1 MMEYLVLLGVFA
13 MMFFLSFIPGYL
25 EYRLPRDPGPLHID
39 LSKTVEPRSEAI
51 HFRMSSESLAKNQ
64 GWTPAPSA
72 NMPQWISGGVTYQR
86 EFKGDKGSF
95 NVLRIDQDLTIPAG
109 TSIESAIIVQGNLVS
124 EHDCSFMER
133 VYVRGQCQIGRSNR
147 LNSIASGSD
156 MTIGEESE
164 IFGFAD
170 SDGDVRIGKGCI
182 VRGLVGSGGKIT
194 LEGSCEVKKLNGRVI
209 IVAKSG
215 G

>member
-13 MMFFLSFIPGYL
+13 MMFFLSFVPGYL

-39 LSKTVEPRSEAI
+39 LSRTVEPRSEAL
-51 HFRMSSESLAKNQ
+51 HFRMSSESLGKSQ
-64 GWTPAPSA
+64 EWTPVPPA
-72 NMPQWISGGVTYQR
+72 NMPQWTGGALTYQR
-86 EFKGDKGSF
+86 ELKGDGGSF
-95 NVLRIDQDLTIPAG
+95 KVLRIDQDLTIPAG
-109 TSIESAIIVQGNLVS
+109 TTIESAIIVQGNLVS
-124 EHDCSFMER
+124 EQDCSFREW
-133 VYVRGQCQIGRSNR
+133 VYVKGQCQIGRSNK
-147 LNSIASGSD
+147 LTSVASGSD
-156 MTIGEESE
+156 MIIGEESE

-170 SDGDVRIGKGCI
+170 SDGNVRIGEGCI